1 MDLSHL
7 YFNRE
12 LSWLQFNTRV
22 LDQVC
27 DTKLPLLERLKFLAI
42 YGTNLDEFYM
52 IRVAG
57 LKHLGEEEE
66 FKVGGDQMSHD
77 KQLKRIRHYLR
88 AEQRIVQEQ
97 FLHLKEKLGG
107 VGLSLIDGVQE
118 LCSTHQERLQEY
130 FENTLYPLVL
140 PIVLD
145 PARPFPFLSNLSF
158 GLVLSLKRHKHTHKT
173 YGIIKIPAMVK
184 RFIEVEKGV
193 FVPVEEVVR
202 EFAPLLF
209 ERHDVLTSMV
219 FRVTCDADM
228 EIIED
233 EGHDLAELISEGL
246 RTRNRGDVVRLEVSG
261 AHEDLLDFIK
271 HKMPGVDVYK
281 SHILLNLGSLWEL
294 VNAKG
299 YGALKA
305 PIFHPKVLPPL
316 SDLEHHA
323 DMFDLLD
330 KQDIFLF
337 HPYESFDPIVQF
349 IQDAAK
355 NEQVLSIR
363 MTLYRA
369 GKESPLVKALTEA
382 APHKQVSVLVEL
394 KARFDEENNLHWAR
408 ELEDA
413 GAHVIYGVPKLKVH
427 AKLALVVRKVD
438 DQIREYVHLSTGNYN
453 IQSAKV
459 YTDISLLTSNRQ
471 VAYDVL
477 KLFHSLSTG
486 VAGKTRLKTLFMA
499 PKQIRDQMHDLIQ
512 NEMRFKER
520 GRIILKAN
528 ALVDPD
534 IIQDLY
540 DASRAGVK
548 IDLII
553 RGICCLR
560 PQVQG
565 VSENIR
571 VFSIVGKYLEH
582 ARIYYFAHDRAK
594 LYFSSA
600 DMMMRNLDKRVELL
614 IPAPSK
620 SIGRKLLHILHT
632 QLKDNAQSYALE
644 PDGSY
649 SKVPCEGGCFDA
661 QAFFEQ
667 EVERAHG

>member
-1 MDLSHL
+1 MDLAHL

-57 LKHLGEEEE
+57 LKHLSEEGGL
-66 FKVGGDQMSHD
+66 KVGVDQISHD
-77 KQLKRIRHYLR
+77 KQLRQIRHYLR

-97 FLHLKEKLGG
+97 FLELKAGLDA
-107 VGLSLIDGVQE
+107 VGLSLVDGVQE
-118 LCSTHQERLQEY
+118 LCQKHQDKLQDY
-130 FENTLYPLVL
+130 FESTLYPLVV

-145 PARPFPFLSNLSF
+145 PVRPFPFLSNLSF
-158 GLVLSLKRHKHTHKT
+158 GLVLGLKRHKHTHTT
-173 YGIIKIPAMVK
+173 YGIIKIPAVVQ
-184 RFIEVEKGV
+184 RFVEVDKGV

-209 ERHDVLTSMV
+209 EKHDVLASMV

-233 EGHDLAELISEGL
+233 EGHDLAALISEGL

-261 AHEDLLDFIK
+261 AHEDLLDFIQ

-299 YGALKA
+299 YATLKA

-316 SDLEHHA
+316 SDLEHHTG
-323 DMFDLLD
+323 MFDLLD

-337 HPYESFDPIVQF
+337 HPYESFDPVVQF

-355 NEQVLSIR
+355 DPCVLAIR
-363 MTLYRA
+363 MTLYRV
-369 GKESPLVKALTEA
+369 GKQSPLVKALTEV

-427 AKLALVVRKVD
+427 AKLALVVRKVG
-438 DQIREYVHLSTGNYN
+438 DQIKEYVHLSTGNYN

-486 VAGKTRLKTLFMA
+486 VAGKTYLKTLFMA
-499 PKQIRDQMHDLIQ
+499 PKQIRAQMHALIQ

-528 ALVDPD
+528 ALVDPE

-540 DASRAGVK
+540 EASGVGVQ

-560 PQVQG
+560 PQVEG
-565 VSENIR
+565 LSENIR

-582 ARIYYFAHDRAK
+582 ARIYYFAHDPAK

-600 DMMMRNLDKRVELL
+600 DMMTRNLDKRVELL

-620 SIGRKLLHILHT
+620 SIQRKLFHILHT
-632 QLKDNAQSYALE
+632 QLKDNAQSYTLK
-644 PDGSY
+644 PDGTY
-649 SKVPCEGGCFDA
+649 TKVPCEGACFDA

>member
-1 MDLSHL
+1 MGLGRL
-7 YFNRE
+7 FFNRE

-22 LDQVC
+22 LDQAC
-27 DTKLPLLERLKFLAI
+27 DTRLPLLERLKFLAI

-57 LKHLGEEEE
+57 LKHLSEEGGL
-66 FKVGGDQMSHD
+66 KVGAGQMSHD
-77 KQLKRIRHYLR
+77 EQLKSIHHYLR
-88 AEQRIVQEQ
+88 TEQHVVQEQ
-97 FLHLKEKLGG
+97 FLHLKEKLADA
-107 VGLSLIDGVQE
+107 GLSLVDGVQE
-118 LCSTHQERLQEY
+118 LCQKHQNKLQDY
-130 FENTLYPLVL
+130 FEDTLYPLVV

-145 PARPFPFLSNLSF
+145 SARPFPFLSNLSF
-158 GLVLSLKRHKHTHKT
+158 GLVLSLKRYKHAHKT
-173 YGIIKIPAMVK
+173 YGIIKIPAVVK
-184 RFIEVEKGV
+184 RFVEVEKGL

-209 ERHDVLTSMV
+209 EKHDVLASMV

-233 EGHDLAELISEGL
+233 EGHDLAELVSKGL

-261 AHEDLLDFIK
+261 SHEKLLEFVK

-299 YGALKA
+299 YSALKA
-305 PIFHPKVLPPL
+305 PTFHPKVLPPL
-316 SDLEHHA
+316 SDLENHA

-363 MTLYRA
+363 MTLYRV

-413 GAHVIYGVPKLKVH
+413 GAHVIYGLPKLKVH
-427 AKLALVVRKVD
+427 AKLALVVRKVG
-438 DQIREYVHLSTGNYN
+438 DQIKEYVHLSTGNYN

-471 VAYDVL
+471 IAYDVL

-486 VAGKTRLKTLFMA
+486 VSGRTRLQTLFMA

-512 NEMRFKER
+512 AEMRFKER

-540 DASRAGVK
+540 EASRAGVK

-560 PQVQG
+560 PQVEG
-565 VSENIR
+565 MSENIR
-571 VFSIVGKYLEH
+571 VYSIVGKYLEH
-582 ARIYYFAHDRAK
+582 ARIYYFAHDPAK

-600 DMMMRNLDKRVELL
+600 DMMTRNLDKRVELL

-620 SIGRKLLHILHT
+620 TIQRKLFHILHT
-632 QLKDNAQSYALE
+632 QLRDTAQSYALE
-644 PDGSY
+644 PDGTY
-649 SKVPCEGGCFDA
+649 SKTPCEDVCFDA

-667 EVERAHG
+667 EVEKTHG